1 MLWGHSQ
8 SGLDLGH
15 GVTSGSTVESA
26 GRGYVARGKD
36 ECGSSQVPVHLSV
49 GSLGEQNCL
58 QLQYSSLGPGN
69 RVVLG
74 SIIGT
79 EMCGP
84 VIRGTDGCCSSQ
96 VLWRMELR
104 LSP

>member
-1 MLWGHSQ
+1 MGLLLGPLLNLQAGDMLPRVRMSVAPPRFLCIFLL
-8 SGLDLGH
+8 GLW
-15 GVTSGSTVESA
+15 VSRTV
-26 GRGYVARGKD
+26 
-36 ECGSSQVPVHLSV
+36 
-49 GSLGEQNCL
+49 
-58 QLQYSSLGPGN
+58 YSSLGPGN

-96 VLWRMELR
+96 VLWRMELG